1 MLKGSLY
8 HKQLMRY
15 LKWLPTKSIHCLST
29 EELTTHLIKSLNA
42 ILNSLG
48 QPIKGSAPLFKGSL
62 PLNNPAGAKG
72 RPDIEPAQWTA
83 KLKKRTIKIIQ
94 PDSEEFL
101 KILHWTNNN

>member
-15 LKWLPTKSIHCLST
+15 RKWFPTKSIHCLST

-42 ILNSLG
+42 ILKSLG
-48 QPIKGSAPLFKGSL
+48 RPIKGSAPLFKGSL
-62 PLNNPAGAKG
+62 PLNNPAGANG
-72 RPDIEPAQWTA
+72 QPNIEPAQWTA
-83 KLKKRTIKIIQ
+83 KLKKRTIKIIL

>member
-1 MLKGSLY
+1 
-8 HKQLMRY
+8 MRY
-15 LKWLPTKSIHCLST
+15 RKWFPTKSIHCLST
-29 EELTTHLIKSLNA
+29 DELTTHLIKSLNA
-42 ILNSLG
+42 ILKSLG

-72 RPDIEPAQWTA
+72 RSDIEPAQWTA

-94 PDSEEFL
+94 PDSEDFL